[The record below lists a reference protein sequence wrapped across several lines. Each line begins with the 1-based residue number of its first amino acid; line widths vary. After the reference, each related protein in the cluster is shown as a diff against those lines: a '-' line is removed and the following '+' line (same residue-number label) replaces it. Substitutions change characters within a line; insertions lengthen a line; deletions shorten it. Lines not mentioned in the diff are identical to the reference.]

1 MKNLA
6 SRTAQTCTKQ
16 LLSLQQDEG
25 LAWCQCFET
34 NVELMDGVNNGP
46 DNLVALLLDEG
57 LQMLVLQYDK

>member
-34 NVELMDGVNNGP
+34 NVELMDGVNNWKDTLANIP
-46 DNLVALLLDEG
+46 LFFDKG
-57 LQMLVLQYDK
+57 L